1 MSSEYRLINGKAGKR
16 YLKDGR
22 LVSVKNVPENILQQ
36 LTEDNVVGEQGVKP
50 TPNSEPCIFCGKW
63 GNLTRSL
70 NGQSIVLCN
79 EHFYNRT
86 IRSEEHTSELQSQSN
101 L

>member
-1 MSSEYRLINGKAGKR
+1 MSSEYKLINGKAGKR

-22 LVSVKNVPENILQQ
+22 LVSVKDVPKDVLQN

-63 GNLTRSL
+63 GNLTRFV
-70 NGQSIVLCN
+70 NGKTIVLCSG
-79 EHFYNRT
+79 HFYSQT
-86 IRSEEHTSELQSQSN
+86 IGQCAEQLRKESYA
-101 L
+101 